1 MSFQVLIGIY
11 RLWSKSLGSQYVF
24 NHRSSSTRHLSFL
37 EPKGFEADFKV
48 MDQAW
53 TQSRLNFRR
62 GTEMA
67 CANLPYFEIKP
78 NARNVV
84 MKHIQINDGQLGMKT
99 VYEEIET
106 LKMLY
111 PENFKYALGLTGSG
125 LTVYLALAMDVRLKQ
140 FVKFGTSRTR

>member
-1 MSFQVLIGIY
+1 
-11 RLWSKSLGSQYVF
+11 
-24 NHRSSSTRHLSFL
+24 
-37 EPKGFEADFKV
+37 
-48 MDQAW
+48 
-53 TQSRLNFRR
+53 
-62 GTEMA
+62 MA

-99 VYEEIET
+99 VHEEIET

-125 LTVYLALAMDVRLKQ
+125 LTVYLALVMDVRLKQ
-140 FVKFGTSRTR
+140 FVIRDQSNPLTTGSAQLFFRNKHKDKKV